1 MKTKYLFL
9 VFLIQFISIPLKAYI
24 IDGIGYEIDEYDNT
38 AYVTYNNTYVD
49 ENDDLH
55 ADPTYS
61 GIIVIKSE
69 ITYWD
74 KQTYPVTSIGWDA
87 FIGSG
92 ITSVTIPNSI
102 NYIYPRAFEDCNNLT
117 SVIVKNETPISIS
130 SHTFPNRANITLYVP
145 ADSKAAYESANY
157 WKEFKEIVGF
167 ITFEDS
173 NVEAICL
180 ANWDTNGDGILT
192 FSEAAAVTTIGN
204 VFENNTSITSF
215 DELQY
220 FTSVT
225 SLANSAFAGCSALTS
240 IVLPNGLTSI
250 GNEAFDSCSELAS
263 IIIPDGVTAINYATF
278 WHCYKLATVNI
289 PNGVTTIGN
298 WAFYR
303 CSISSLT
310 IPESVTSISNSAFA
324 GCSSLTSIEVEGG
337 NTIYDSRND
346 CNAIIETATNTL
358 LAGCA
363 NTTIPE
369 SVTSIGDNAFYER
382 STITSITIPDAI
394 TSIGERA
401 FIGCSNLTSIII
413 PEGVTSLGYASFN
426 ECSSLTTVII
436 PGNVTSI
443 GERAFSACNSL
454 ASVIVNIE
462 TPLTIDEYCFSTVS
476 GYSYGKTNATLYV
489 HKGCKSA
496 YEAALY
502 WQDFKEIIEIPTVN
516 VGSTGF
522 ATFCS
527 PVDMD
532 FSSVTEIKAYIASG
546 FNPSTGTL
554 VLTRVTEVPAGE
566 GLYIVG
572 DEGSYNVPATT
583 TDMVY
588 SNLLKGVTTATTISP
603 TDGDN
608 TNFILANGSHGVGF
622 YTLSAAGELAGGK
635 AYLQLQTASVAS
647 VKAIN
652 VVFNDEETAIKDVE
666 QSPNVQG
673 IYNLQGQQVNA
684 PRRGLYIINGKKVII
699 K

>member
-9 VFLIQFISIPLKAYI
+9 VFLIQFISIPLKAYYI

-38 AYVTYNNTYVD
+38 AYVTYNNTYQD
-49 ENDDLH
+49 ENDDYQP
-55 ADPTYS
+55 DPTYS

-102 NYIYPRAFEDCNNLT
+102 NYIYPRAFEGCNNLT

-157 WKEFKEIVGF
+157 WKEFKEIVEF

-192 FSEAAAVTTIGN
+192 FSEAAAVTRIGN
-204 VFENNTSITSF
+204 VFRNNTSITSF

-220 FTSVT
+220 FT
-225 SLANSAFAGCSALTS
+225 
-240 IVLPNGLTSI
+240 GLTSI
-250 GNEAFDSCSELAS
+250 GRIMDNYVFIGCSNLAS
-263 IIIPDGVTAINYATF
+263 ISFPISITSIGGSAFSGCTSLASIDIPAG
-278 WHCYKLATVNI
+278 
-289 PNGVTTIGN
+289 
-298 WAFYR
+298 
-303 CSISSLT
+303 
-310 IPESVTSISNSAFA
+310 VTSIESDAFLNSNSI
-324 GCSSLTSIEVEGG
+324 TSITVDED
-337 NTIYDSRND
+337 NTVYDSRND
-346 CNAIIETATNTL
+346 CNAIIETATNKL
-358 LAGCA
+358 ILGCV
-363 NTTIPE
+363 NTVIPE
-369 SVTSIGDNAFYER
+369 EVSEIDAYAFYGSPFTSVSIPENVTSILDYAFGGCSELISINIPSGVTNIFRYTFYNC
-382 STITSITIPDAI
+382 SSLTSITIPSNVTQI
-394 TSIGERA
+394 WEGA
-401 FIGCSNLTSIII
+401 FYG
-413 PEGVTSLGYASFN
+413 
-426 ECSSLTTVII
+426 CSSLTSINI
-436 PGNVTSI
+436 PNKVTSI
-443 GERAFSACNSL
+443 GESAFERCTNL
-454 ASVIVNIE
+454 TTVVIGKQVASIGKNAFEMSNKITSVSVNREDPIYILPE
-462 TPLTIDEYCFSTVS
+462 LFPNAAS
-476 GYSYGKTNATLYV
+476 ATLYV
-489 HKGCKSA
+489 PAGTKSA
-496 YEAALY
+496 YEAAAF
-502 WQDFKEIIEIPTVN
+502 WSRFGTVVEIPAVN
-516 VGSTGF
+516 IGSTGF
-522 ATFCS
+522 ATYCS
-527 PVDMD
+527 PFALD

-635 AYLQLQTASVAS
+635 AYLQLPTASVAS